1 MKNLNTLF
9 LVTSSLFLLVGCGPK
24 EQKEEVKQ
32 LTASEFN
39 ERLTKIEK
47 HVYKSATV
55 HAIGSIV
62 GTDDFEMNRN
72 EDRTEKYKYYPET
85 DAWLSDESV
94 ALLRR
99 YIFSF
104 DSLNSLKSWVE
115 ASGFSYTYK
124 YYSDL
129 SIEITENG
137 TFNDRYDNYTEI
149 IEVDSEMTIKLNE
162 FGFIS
167 ELNGTYTNDITQ
179 TYTDSTKHGTKSG
192 VNKISIT
199 FEENK

>member
-9 LVTSSLFLLVGCGPK
+9 LAASSLFLLVGCGPK
-24 EQKEEVKQ
+24 EQKEVKQ

-99 YIFSF
+99 YIFNF

-129 SIEITENG
+129 SIKITENG

-162 FGFIS
+162 YGFIS

-192 VNKISIT
+192 VNKISVT

>member
-9 LVTSSLFLLVGCGPK
+9 LAASSLLLLVGCGPK
-24 EQKEEVKQ
+24 EQKEVKQ

-99 YIFSF
+99 YIFNF

-129 SIEITENG
+129 SIEITEKG

-179 TYTDSTKHGTKSG
+179 TYTDFTKHGTKSG
-192 VNKISIT
+192 VNKISVT